1 METTILVPKEI
12 LLRGYN
18 AKLHEM
24 IQRKYTWFQLTFG
37 PYDPWDD
44 EAEAYYSGIS
54 VQFELIRKSKYERL
68 KLKVDVSKGANH
80 V

>member
-1 METTILVPKEI
+1 METILVPKGI

-24 IQRKYTWFQLTFG
+24 IHHKYSWFPLSVC
-37 PYDPWDD
+37 PHDPWND
-44 EAEAYYSGIS
+44 EAEAYDSDIREH
-54 VQFELIRKSKYERL
+54 FELIRKSNKNQFGLVIAEGG
-68 KLKVDVSKGANH
+68 KH